1 MLNEFQAQALHD
13 QVVAAYYDTSDES
26 YELLEQ
32 LSETA
37 MNEMNTEDWNALCTT
52 LGVPVSEE

>member
-1 MLNEFQAQALHD
+1 MLNEFQTQALHD
-13 QVVAAYYDTSDES
+13 QVITAYYDQSEES

-37 MNEMNTEDWNALCTT
+37 MNEMNTRDWNALCTE
-52 LGVPVSEE
+52 LGVPVSEA